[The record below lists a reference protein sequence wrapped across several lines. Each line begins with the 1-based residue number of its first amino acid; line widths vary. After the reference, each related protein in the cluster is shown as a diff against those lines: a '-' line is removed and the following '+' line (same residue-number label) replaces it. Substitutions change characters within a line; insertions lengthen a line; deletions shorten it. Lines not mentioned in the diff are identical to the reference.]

1 MLSHLLCVSHDVYSN
16 TSRTAVTYIKPTT
29 LSLTPVCGTMQD
41 PVLLANATANF
52 GSAVAAGQAPGV
64 PAAFRAGGANQIFT
78 QSAQVVSY
86 R

>member
-1 MLSHLLCVSHDVYSN
+1 MACILLRHP
-16 TSRTAVTYIKPTT
+16 RTAATDFKLRT
-29 LSLTPVCGTMQD
+29 LGLIPVRGTMQD

-78 QSAQVVSY
+78 QGAQVVSY